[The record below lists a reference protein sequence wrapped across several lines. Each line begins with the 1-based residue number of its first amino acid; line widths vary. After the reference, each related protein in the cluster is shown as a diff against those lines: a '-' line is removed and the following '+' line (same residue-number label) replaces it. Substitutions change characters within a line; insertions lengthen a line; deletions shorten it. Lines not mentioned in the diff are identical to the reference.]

1 MIKDIITSLL
11 FVEDI
16 KKSLKFYEKLFDQD
30 ALESSEIFCS
40 FKFEHTYFNL
50 HLADR
55 RSPISK
61 GGSVPYFEPKDFD
74 SFMKHALSLEMK
86 VYRGP
91 LFIKETGRR
100 ICQLEDPFGNVIGV
114 EA

>member
-1 MIKDIITSLL
+1 MIKDILTSLL
-11 FVEDI
+11 FVENI
-16 KKSLKFYEKLFDQD
+16 KKSQAFYEKLFNLK
-30 ALESSEIFCS
+30 ALETSEIFCS
-40 FKFEHTYFNL
+40 FKFEQTYFNL
-50 HLADR
+50 HLADL

-61 GGSVPYFEPKDFD
+61 GGSVSYFELEDFD